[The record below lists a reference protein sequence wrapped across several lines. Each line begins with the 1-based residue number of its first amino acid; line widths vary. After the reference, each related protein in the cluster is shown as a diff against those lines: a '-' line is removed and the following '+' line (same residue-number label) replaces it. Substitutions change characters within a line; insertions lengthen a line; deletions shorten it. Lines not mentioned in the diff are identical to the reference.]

1 MPNESVTG
9 SSLPSMTWTGNLRL
23 PHLAVSHMRL
33 SLAASPL
40 LAFTLS
46 LFIIPGA
53 QSETLDHNM
62 FACDYDLDVA
72 ACNDMVRYPNDTG
85 GISRG
90 YLLALRAKVRMET
103 AGLAEAASDLA
114 ELQKI
119 EPASPLLPELREM
132 LATLAE
138 PQRDLKVGCILE
150 GDPPRQRLEACSKL
164 IDGNIGTDRESI
176 AYHASRAEA
185 AMDLGDLQQAQ
196 ADIAQIQQSAPTS
209 IDAAVTTI
217 ELAAIKGDYQ
227 TALAMSQKAIADHAE
242 PAMTYMLWQAQ
253 FSYLLGNHSM
263 AIRQFM
269 AAIHADF
276 QSPLPHYWSS
286 LLRLEDHE
294 DATVDFH
301 RIVTDVGPRTYLGKI
316 GLFQL
321 DQMSPQALIDA
332 ANAFP
337 ASLRQKRLCIAYFI
351 IGHKAWLAHD
361 KNAAK
366 QAFLNALQTNQPRM
380 IEFEASKELLQK
392 LDIN

>member
-1 MPNESVTG
+1 
-9 SSLPSMTWTGNLRL
+9 
-23 PHLAVSHMRL
+23 MRL

-53 QSETLDHNM
+53 RSETLDHNM
-62 FACDYDLDVA
+62 FACDYDLNVA
-72 ACNDMVRYPNDTG
+72 ACDDMVKHPGDTG

-114 ELQKI
+114 ELQKT
-119 EPASPLLPELREM
+119 EPASPLLPELQQM

-150 GDPPRQRLEACSKL
+150 VDPPRQRLEACSKL
-164 IDGNIGTDRESI
+164 IDGNIGTARESV

-185 AMDLGDLQQAQ
+185 AMDLGDLEQAE
-196 ADIAQIQQSAPTS
+196 ADITQIQQSAPTS
-209 IDAAVTTI
+209 IAATVTAI
-217 ELAAIKGDYQ
+217 ELASVKGDYQ
-227 TALAMSQKAIADHAE
+227 TALTMSQKAIADHAK

-269 AAIHADF
+269 TAIHADF

-294 DATVDFH
+294 DTAIDFH

-332 ANAFP
+332 ANASP
-337 ASLRQKRLCIAYFI
+337 APLRQKHLCVAYFI
-351 IGHKAWLAHD
+351 IGQKAWLAHD
-361 KNAAK
+361 KTAAR
-366 QAFLNALQTNQPRM
+366 QAFRDALQTDQPRM
-380 IEFEASKELLQK
+380 IEFQAAKVLLQK
-392 LDIN
+392 VDVN